1 MGGQGGSEFKVRM
14 VRPRPGI
21 FEAVLI
27 TEENKEAVKQWV
39 SRDCGNSYPIFG
51 FGDWIVKKSSGS
63 IEVLHRDDFFAQY
76 ESIL

>member
-1 MGGQGGSEFKVRM
+1 MQASEFKVRM

-39 SRDCGNSYPIFG
+39 SRDCGNAYPLFG
-51 FGDWIVKKSSGS
+51 LGDWGIRKSSTT
-63 IEVLHRDDFFAQY
+63 IEVLRRDDVFAQY
-76 ESIL
+76 EAIL